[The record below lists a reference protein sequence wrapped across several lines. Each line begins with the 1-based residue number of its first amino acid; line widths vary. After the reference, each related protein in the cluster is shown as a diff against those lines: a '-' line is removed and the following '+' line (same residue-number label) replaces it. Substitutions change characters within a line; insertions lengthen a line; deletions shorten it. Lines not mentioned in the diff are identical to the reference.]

1 MTKLDAIENIL
12 RNYWS
17 NGDLISLWNDYCDKH
32 RCDDDIIT
40 DMSLFDDLFREMSP
54 LDIVRRV
61 KYGDFRPDD
70 DYFGF
75 NGYGNLISFNDL
87 SDYGPFSYGVL
98 AEYLV
103 DNGDGDFEVDTDMLQ
118 DYFIEEYFA
127 DMEWTEITALIDK
140 ISEDEPFDLLM
151 DDWDDLAEI
160 VKEHLSNVKEA

>member
-1 MTKLDAIENIL
+1 MTKIDSIVNIL
-12 RNYWS
+12 KNYWS

-32 RCDDDIIT
+32 RCDDYIIE
-40 DMSLFDDLFREMSP
+40 DMSLFDDLFGDMSP

-61 KYGDFRPDD
+61 QYGDFRPDD
-70 DYFGF
+70 DYFAF
-75 NGYGNLISFNDL
+75 NGYGNLVSFNDL
-87 SDYGPFSYGVL
+87 SDYGPFSYEEL
-98 AEYLV
+98 AEHLV

-140 ISEDEPFDLLM
+140 ISEEEPFDLLM

-160 VKEHLSNVKEA
+160 VREHIKEA

>member
-1 MTKLDAIENIL
+1 MTKIDSIVNIL
-12 RNYWS
+12 KNYWS

-32 RCDDDIIT
+32 RCDDYIIE
-40 DMSLFDDLFREMSP
+40 DMSLFDDLFGDMSP

-61 KYGDFRPDD
+61 QYGDFRPDD
-70 DYFGF
+70 DYFAF
-75 NGYGNLISFNDL
+75 NGYGNLVSFNDL
-87 SDYGPFSYGVL
+87 SDYGPFSYEEL
-98 AEYLV
+98 AEHLV

-118 DYFIEEYFA
+118 EHFIEEYFA

-160 VKEHLSNVKEA
+160 VKEHIKEA

>member
-1 MTKLDAIENIL
+1 M
-12 RNYWS
+12 
-17 NGDLISLWNDYCDKH
+17 C
-32 RCDDDIIT
+32 
-40 DMSLFDDLFREMSP
+40 LFDDLFGDMSP

-61 KYGDFRPDD
+61 QYGDFRPDD
-70 DYFGF
+70 DYFAF
-75 NGYGNLISFNDL
+75 NGYGNLVSFNDL
-87 SDYGPFSYGVL
+87 SDYGPFSYEVL

-127 DMEWTEITALIDK
+127 DMEWAEITALIDK

-160 VKEHLSNVKEA
+160 VKEHISNIKEA

>member
-1 MTKLDAIENIL
+1 MTKIDSIVNIL
-12 RNYWS
+12 KDYWS

-32 RCDDDIIT
+32 RRDDDTIT
-40 DMSLFDDLFREMSP
+40 DMSLFDDLFGDMSP
-54 LDIVRRV
+54 LAIVRRV

-70 DYFGF
+70 DYFAF
-75 NGYGNLISFNDL
+75 NGYGNLVSFNDL
-87 SDYGPFSYGVL
+87 SDYGPFSYEAL

-127 DMEWTEITALIDK
+127 DMEWTEITALIDR

-160 VKEHLSNVKEA
+160 VKEHIKEA

>member
-1 MTKLDAIENIL
+1 M
-12 RNYWS
+12 
-17 NGDLISLWNDYCDKH
+17 C
-32 RCDDDIIT
+32 
-40 DMSLFDDLFREMSP
+40 LFDDLFGDMSP

-61 KYGDFRPDD
+61 QYGDFRPDD
-70 DYFGF
+70 DYFAF
-75 NGYGNLISFNDL
+75 NGYGNLVSFNDL
-87 SDYGPFSYGVL
+87 SDYGPFSYEVL

-127 DMEWTEITALIDK
+127 DMEWVEITALIDK

-160 VKEHLSNVKEA
+160 VKEHISNIKEA